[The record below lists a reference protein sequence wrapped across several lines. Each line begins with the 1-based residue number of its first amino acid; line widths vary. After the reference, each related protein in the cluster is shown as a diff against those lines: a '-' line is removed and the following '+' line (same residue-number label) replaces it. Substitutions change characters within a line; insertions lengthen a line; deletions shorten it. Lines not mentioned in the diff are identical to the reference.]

1 MLFVLCVVTSLG
13 QSSGKMT
20 QHIVTRGETLFSI
33 AKKYHVTV
41 DALEKAN
48 KALGHD
54 VKIKLGQ
61 TINIP
66 TTSKVETKPKPESKS
81 VASKPTPTATV
92 SHADKSSSHT
102 VAKGESLYSLSKTYD
117 VTVNQLK
124 EANHLGADSKLSIGQ
139 TIIIPSKNLEAMYV
153 PAPKE
158 AKAEPK
164 HQEVQSSQP
173 GREYIP
179 NDNAPTKP
187 SEPPVRVKEEKPAAT
202 IQSDQAKEPKTE
214 SVPESKPS
222 APDPMK
228 VTSVPPSEYTS
239 VFSSYEGSG
248 KKKVMYRGIASFLK
262 SENPGNQYLALYN
275 FAEMGAILKVT
286 NLMSKQSIYVKV
298 IGKIPAADTQS
309 DIILKVSAEAA
320 SQLKVSEDKFLV
332 EVTGYSAP

>member
-1 MLFVLCVVTSLG
+1 MTAIG

-66 TTSKVETKPKPESKS
+66 TASKVEAKPKPEGKPL
-81 VASKPTPTATV
+81 AAKPTPTVAITY
-92 SHADKSSSHT
+92 SKTPSSHT
-102 VAKGESLYSLSKTYD
+102 IVKGESLYSLSKTYG

-124 EANHLGADSKLSIGQ
+124 EANHLGADNKLSIGQ
-139 TIIIPSKNLEAMYV
+139 TIIIPSTDQEAMYV

-158 AKAEPK
+158 AKPEPK

-173 GREYIP
+173 GREYLP
-179 NDNAPTKP
+179 NDNTPTKP
-187 SEPPVRVKEEKPAAT
+187 SEPPVRVIDEKPAGSMH
-202 IQSDQAKEPKTE
+202 SDQTKEPKTE
-214 SVPESKPS
+214 SVPEPKPS
-222 APDPMK
+222 ATDAMK
-228 VTSVPPSEYTS
+228 ATNVPPSEYTS
-239 VFSSYEGSG
+239 VFSSYEGSS

-275 FAEMGAILKVT
+275 FAEMGSILKVT
-286 NLMSKQSIYVKV
+286 NLMSKQIIFVKV